1 MASFFEL
8 DRARFALVADRVEK
22 PCADGTRALD
32 QRSLVREAE
41 AWAQLEG
48 GERPTVAVERCAEA
62 LGARILPA

>member
-22 PCADGTRALD
+22 PYADGTRALD

-41 AWAQLEG
+41 A
-48 GERPTVAVERCAEA
+48 
-62 LGARILPA
+62 

>member
-22 PCADGTRALD
+22 PHTDGTRALD
-32 QRSLVREAE
+32 QRSLVREGE
-41 AWAQLEG
+41 AWARLEG
-48 GERPTVAVERCAEA
+48 GERPTAVERCAEA